1 MLTNASPRDNS
12 WLVTLR
18 PGRPARMRLICF
30 PYAGAGASI
39 FRSWAG
45 HLPEDIEICS
55 IQFPGKERRLGE
67 PPPRRLPVVAADFAA
82 LLARTTAQSYSLF
95 GYSLGALIAFELARN
110 LRAYGCAGPAH
121 LFVAAHRAPQ
131 LPSTHK
137 KIHHLPRAEFI
148 EELTRFD
155 GTPESVLRNPD
166 LMDVLL
172 PGIQADFE
180 MYETYA
186 YRPDLPLACPI
197 TAFGGDADRSVPHH
211 ALEAWR
217 CQTTGP
223 FRSQLFPG
231 GHFFLNQ
238 MLPALLCELNRD
250 LRSSIRR
257 FVPGWPAS
265 QAAARSVPSIF

>member
-1 MLTNASPRDNS
+1 MLTHGSSRDKA

-18 PGRPARMRLICF
+18 SGRPARMRLICF
-30 PYAGAGASI
+30 PYAGGGTSI
-39 FRSWAG
+39 FRNWAG
-45 HLPEDIEICS
+45 HIPEDIEICS
-55 IQFPGKERRLGE
+55 VQLPGKGIRLGE
-67 PPPRRLPVVAADFAA
+67 PPPRRLPVVAADLAG
-82 LLARTTAQSYSLF
+82 LLAGTTTQPYSFF
-95 GYSLGALIAFELARN
+95 GYSLGALIAFELSRS
-110 LRAYGCAGPAH
+110 LRACGCPGPAH

-155 GTPESVLRNPD
+155 GTPESVLRNPE

-186 YRPDLPLACPI
+186 YRADLPLACPI

-223 FRSQLFPG
+223 FRAQLFPG

-238 MLPALLCELNRD
+238 MLPSLLCELSRD
-250 LRSSIRR
+250 LRPAPRQ
-257 FVPGWPAS
+257 FMPGWSAS
-265 QAAARSVPSIF
+265 QAVAISTASIF

>member
-1 MLTNASPRDNS
+1 MLTHASSRDNS

-39 FRSWAG
+39 FRNWAG
-45 HLPEDIEICS
+45 HIPEDIEICS
-55 IQFPGKERRLGE
+55 AQLPGKGIRLGE
-67 PPPRRLPVVAADFAA
+67 PPLRRLPVVAAG
-82 LLARTTAQSYSLF
+82 LAGILASPTTQPYAFF

-110 LRAYGCAGPAH
+110 LRAFGCAGPAH

-131 LPSTHK
+131 LPNTHK

-148 EELTRFD
+148 DELTRFD
-155 GTPESVLRNPD
+155 GTPESVLGNPE

-180 MYETYA
+180 IYETYA

-197 TAFGGDADRSVPHH
+197 TAFGGDADRSVPQHS
-211 ALEAWR
+211 LEAWR
-217 CQTTGP
+217 YQTTGP

-238 MLPALLCELNRD
+238 MLPSLLTELNRD
-250 LRSSIRR
+250 LRSALRQ
-257 FVPGWPAS
+257 FVPGWSRS
-265 QAAARSVPSIF
+265 QAEAISAPSIF